1 MSLSVSS
8 SLSCPFSVNN
18 IHFLTTATTTW
29 KKLHTRNLYPYPF
42 HRKLTARKRHRFSPQ
57 ASSLVLPLL
66 PFNVNEVLVPSESK
80 TLHLYEARYLALLDE
95 SLIRKNRFV
104 HFVLDPIAISDSA
117 AEVSFAARYGCLVL
131 IENVERL
138 DVGALV
144 TIRGIGRV
152 KIIKFFQAEPYLKGE
167 VIPMQDAV
175 PDSSSDVISFKV
187 SAVKDA
193 VYSLN
198 SLEIKLKAPKQA
210 LLQTQIVN
218 SLLWAD
224 KELSLDCDGAFIPSL
239 PERISFAA
247 FQPVTGSTKSEVLKL
262 QQKKLSVMDLRDT
275 EQRLNDSLEFL
286 KENISMVVAKLAIQ
300 SIEMQ

>member
-42 HRKLTARKRHRFSPQ
+42 HRKLTTRKRHRFSPQ

-95 SLIRKNRFV
+95 
-104 HFVLDPIAISDSA
+104 
-117 AEVSFAARYGCLVL
+117 
-131 IENVERL
+131 
-138 DVGALV
+138 
-144 TIRGIGRV
+144 
-152 KIIKFFQAEPYLKGE
+152 AEPYLKGE

-175 PDSSSDVISFKV
+175 PDSSTDVISFKV